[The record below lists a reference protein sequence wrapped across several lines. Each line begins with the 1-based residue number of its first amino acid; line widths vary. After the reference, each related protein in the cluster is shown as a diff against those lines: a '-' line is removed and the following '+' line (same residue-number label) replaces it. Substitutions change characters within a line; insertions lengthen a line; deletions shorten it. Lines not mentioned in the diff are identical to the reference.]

1 MPTGPSNPQTRI
13 LITSLRQVARKLK
26 VPLWHRVADELE
38 RSTRQRCEVNLFKI
52 EQFARDGE
60 FVIVPGKVLGDGVL
74 TKKVKVAAFKFS
86 QSAKDKLKNGMSLEQ
101 ALKENPKGDKV
112 RLLA

>member
-1 MPTGPSNPQTRI
+1 MPTGPSNPHTQM
-13 LITSLRQVARKLK
+13 LIVSLRQVARKLK
-26 VPLWHRVADELE
+26 VPLWHRVADELS
-38 RSTRQRCEVNLFKI
+38 RPTRQRCEVNLFKI
-52 EQFARDGE
+52 DQCAKDGE

-74 TKKVKVAAFKFS
+74 TKKVKLAAFKFS
-86 QSAKDKLKNGMSLEQ
+86 QSAKDKVKHGMSLEQ